1 MENIWKVH
9 ENLIILGP
17 APCASKNEEITF
29 CRPCL
34 NVARVHTW
42 SLWIVGESCGIH
54 WNWRMFYNFDFVEE
68 EISTEREHSTYLL
81 SAFFY
86 LRDERAEPKYMCQP
100 GRTSFKED
108 LIIFSFTPCVANA
121 QTRYSS
127 IPLKPPQKEKEYSM
141 GNDIRT
147 AIPRMAIMQSCT
159 CR

>member
-9 ENLIILGP
+9 ENIIILGP

-54 WNWRMFYNFDFVEE
+54 WNWRIFHNLDFVEE
-68 EISTEREHSTYLL
+68 QL
-81 SAFFY
+81 SAFFTWEMKERSPNTCANLEEQV
-86 LRDERAEPKYMCQP
+86 LRRIWLFSASHLVLQMPRP
-100 GRTSFKED
+100 G
-108 LIIFSFTPCVANA
+108 
-121 QTRYSS
+121 
-127 IPLKPPQKEKEYSM
+127 IPLSHLSHLRKRESIQWC
-141 GNDIRT
+141 NDTRT